1 MRHQKANS
9 RKFHRTEEE
18 RKKLWID
25 LCSALILHGQIVTFT
40 TRAKWF
46 RPKFERL
53 VTLCKRA
60 KGDKRLAFYR
70 CRKYLS
76 ERVARKLIEEII
88 PKLENRNGGYTAQY
102 KLGSNFDEHD
112 KSLVKIVD

>member
-1 MRHQKANS
+1 M
-9 RKFHRTEEE
+9 HRSEED

-25 LCSALILHGQIVTFT
+25 LSTGLIKSGKIVTFT

-60 KGDKRLAFYR
+60 GSNTQLAF
-70 CRKYLS
+70 RKVRPFLK
-76 ERVARKLIEEII
+76 EDVARKLIEEIT
-88 PKLENRNGGYTAQY
+88 PKYTERNGGYTAQY
-102 KLGSNFDEHD
+102 KLGIDFSD
-112 KSLVKIVD
+112 KDQSVVMLVD

>member
-1 MRHQKANS
+1 MRHQKNNS

-18 RKKLWID
+18 RKKLWKD
-25 LCSALILHGQIVTFT
+25 LCTALILHGQIITFT
-40 TRAKWF
+40 ARAKWF

-60 KGDKRLAFYR
+60 KDNPKAAFYR

-76 ERVARKLIEEII
+76 EKVARKLIEDIV
-88 PKLENRNGGYTAQY
+88 PKLQDRQGGYTAQY
-102 KLGSNFDEHD
+102 KLTSEFSQHD
-112 KSLVKIVD
+112 KSLVKIVS